1 MRYVNQSIRPTMKLR
16 IKGDTLRLRVTQGEL
31 ATLSA
36 VGIVEDRIHFGAGQV
51 LTYRLR
57 VDARAE
63 QLGASL
69 AGDTIEVRVPAPAA
83 REWSQTDLVTL
94 AATQPLPQGDLKIV
108 VEKDWAC
115 LAPREGED
123 ESDQFPHPEVSAK
136 SC

>member
-1 MRYVNQSIRPTMKLR
+1 MKLR

-31 ATLSA
+31 TTLSTQ
-36 VGIVEDRIHFGAGQV
+36 GSIEDRIHFGVGQA

-57 VDARAE
+57 VDAQAE
-63 QLGASL
+63 ELAASL
-69 AGDTIEVRVPAPAA
+69 TANTIEVRLPARAA

-94 AATQPLPQGDLKIV
+94 AGAQPLPQGSLRLV

-123 ESDQFPHPEVSAK
+123 ESDQFPHPEGHAK

>member
-1 MRYVNQSIRPTMKLR
+1 MKLR

-31 ATLSA
+31 STLSTQ
-36 VGIVEDRIHFGAGQV
+36 GSVEDRVHFGAGQA
-51 LTYRLR
+51 LTYRLSI
-57 VDARAE
+57 DAHAE
-63 QLGASL
+63 ELAASL
-69 AGDTIEVRVPAPAA
+69 AGNTIEVRLPAQTA

-94 AATQPLPQGDLKIV
+94 AGAQPLPQGSLRIV

-123 ESDQFPHPEVSAK
+123 ESDQFPHPEGRAK